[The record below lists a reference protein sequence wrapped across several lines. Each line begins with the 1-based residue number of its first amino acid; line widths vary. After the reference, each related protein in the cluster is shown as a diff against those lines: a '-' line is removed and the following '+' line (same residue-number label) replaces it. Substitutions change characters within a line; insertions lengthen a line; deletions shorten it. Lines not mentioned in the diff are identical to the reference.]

1 MTSQENLNQPTTQK
15 QGFYID
21 DPDFFYQVIR
31 NTVQE
36 LLEAEIT
43 EFLGAAP
50 HERSL
55 TRQGYRSGHR
65 PRTLKTRIGKLH
77 FDVPCERSGRF
88 KTKLFAHYQRSEQAF
103 LLALQEMY
111 LQGVSTR
118 RVEKITEQ
126 LCSLP
131 ISASTV
137 SRIAAKL
144 DTELERWRKRRLTEE
159 YFCLIVDA
167 RYEKVRANERVS
179 SQGVLNIIGFSTKT
193 GQREILGVY
202 MANTETETS
211 WSEVFRDLIQ
221 RGLHGVRIVVS
232 DDHKGLR
239 AALARYFQGVL
250 WQRCQKHF
258 MNNALDMVN
267 RKERKALTI
276 DLHSIFDAPSLRH
289 AKERIREVI
298 EKWRVGHEELANW
311 LEENIEET
319 LTYFHFPPSYR
330 QRIRTTNMLERF
342 NQELKRRSEVI
353 RVFPNAES
361 CLRLMTALA
370 MEQTAEWA
378 CQRPYLD
385 IKELEEWD
393 QKVGI
398 VNTEKSAIGE

>member
-1 MTSQENLNQPTTQK
+1 MTSLTKAKESNQNFNQEQDYL
-15 QGFYID
+15 ID
-21 DPDFFYQVIR
+21 DQNFFLEIGRNVI
-31 NTVQE
+31 QH
-36 LLEAEIT
+36 LLDTEMT
-43 EFLGAAP
+43 EFLAAKP
-50 HERSL
+50 YERNL
-55 TRQGYRSGHR
+55 TRQGYRSGSR

-77 FDVPCERSGRF
+77 FEVPCERSGRF

-137 SRIAAKL
+137 SRITAKL
-144 DTELERWRKRRLTEE
+144 DAELERWRKRRLTEE
-159 YFCLIVDA
+159 YFGLIVDA

-179 SQGVLNIIGFSTKT
+179 SQGVLNVIGISAIT

-232 DDHKGLR
+232 DDHKGLK

-258 MNNALDMVN
+258 SDNARDMVN
-267 RKERKALTI
+267 RKERNALTI
-276 DLHSIFDAPSLRH
+276 ELHSIFDAPSLRH
-289 AKERIREVI
+289 AKERLWEVI
-298 EKWRVGHEELANW
+298 EQWSVGHEELADW

-330 QRIRTTNMLERF
+330 QKIRTTNMLERY
-342 NQELKRRSEVI
+342 NQELRRRSEVI
-353 RVFPNAES
+353 RVFPNAGS
-361 CLRLMTALA
+361 CLRLMTALG
-370 MEQTAEWA
+370 MPA
-378 CQRPYLD
+378 CSCRQGTD
-385 IKELEEWD
+385 
-393 QKVGI
+393 
-398 VNTEKSAIGE
+398 

>member
-1 MTSQENLNQPTTQK
+1 MTSLTKAKESNQNLNQEQD
-15 QGFYID
+15 FLID
-21 DPDFFYQVIR
+21 DQNFFLEIGRNVI
-31 NTVQE
+31 QQ
-36 LLEAEIT
+36 LLDAEMT
-43 EFLGAAP
+43 EFLVAKP
-50 HERSL
+50 YERNL
-55 TRQGYRSGHR
+55 TRQGYRSGSR

-77 FDVPCERSGRF
+77 FEVPCERSGRF

-118 RVEKITEQ
+118 RIEKITEQ

-137 SRIAAKL
+137 SRITTKL

-167 RYEKVRANERVS
+167 RYEKVRTNERVS
-179 SQGVLNIIGFSTKT
+179 SQGVLNIIGISAQT

-202 MANTETETS
+202 IANTETETS

-232 DDHKGLR
+232 DDHKGLK
-239 AALARYFQGVL
+239 AALIRYFQGIL

-258 MNNALDMVN
+258 MDNARDMVN
-267 RKERKALTI
+267 RKERSALTI
-276 DLHSIFDAPSLRH
+276 DLHSIFDAPSLKH
-289 AKERIREVI
+289 AQARFKEVLNQ
-298 EKWRVGHEELANW
+298 WRPGHEELVDW
-311 LEENIEET
+311 IEENIEET
-319 LTYFHFPPSYR
+319 MAYFHFPPAFR
-330 QRIRTTNMLERF
+330 VQIRTTNMLERF
-342 NQELKRRSEVI
+342 NQELRRRSEVI

-378 CQRPYLD
+378 CQRPYLA

-393 QKVGI
+393 QKAGI
-398 VNTEKSAIGE
+398 GV